1 MAVELPKRVEEGA
14 RIAQQERQGCRG
26 DALLCTGSSGRWRR
40 FRTAAATAPGSLQT
54 QLHALQTSTSP
65 AFFPSAAALFYRLK
79 QKGFQECSSY
89 SDAYAACCSGRVLS
103 VAWACR
109 QEMKALS
116 NCMAT
121 Q

>member
-1 MAVELPKRVEEGA
+1 MAVELPKRVEEGVW
-14 RIAQQERQGCRG
+14 IAEKERQGRRG
-26 DALLCTGSSGRWRR
+26 AALLAGRSGRRR
-40 FRTAAATAPGSLQT
+40 RLRTAADAAPSSVQKPT
-54 QLHALQTSTSP
+54 LHLRAL
-65 AFFPSAAALFYRLK
+65 PSAAALFYRLK
-79 QKGFQECSSY
+79 QKGFQDCTSC

>member
-14 RIAQQERQGCRG
+14 QGCRRGAAGCRG
-26 DALLCTGSSGRWRR
+26 DALLCAARPQRAALRR
-40 FRTAAATAPGSLQT
+40 LSTAAAAAPTHG
-54 QLHALQTSTSP
+54 QLTFLSSCLPP
-65 AFFPSAAALFYRLK
+65 AAAALFYRLK
-79 QKGFQECSSY
+79 QKGFQECSAY